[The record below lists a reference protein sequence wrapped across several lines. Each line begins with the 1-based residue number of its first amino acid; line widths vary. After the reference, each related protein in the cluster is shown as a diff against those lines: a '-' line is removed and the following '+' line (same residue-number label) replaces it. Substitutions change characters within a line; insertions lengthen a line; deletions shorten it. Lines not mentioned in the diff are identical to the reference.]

1 MSLIISLISTGKG
14 FNLFRNFGGAS
25 KQESSQTPSSITA
38 SNLQNSSNIPSSN
51 QNWFISLFTS
61 PKGKTATKQGFF
73 FVLLIIIT

>member
-1 MSLIISLISTGKG
+1 MSLIISLLLTGKG

-25 KQESSQTPSSITA
+25 KQESSQNPSSITA
-38 SNLQNSSNIPSSN
+38 SSLQNSSNIQSSN

-61 PKGKTATKQGFF
+61 AKGKTATKQGFF